1 MKLRLD
7 HLQLRCRH
15 SVEMVPFAERVSFF
29 HGEMSVGKS
38 SIPAL
43 VDFCLGGRFPG
54 TPAIKQELVSVALQA
69 TMGGNT
75 VLIERVAGDASTAQV
90 TWETSSGETYSVSA
104 PIKTAASEPIFGE
117 DVFNFSDLVLHLVG
131 SRKIKVRKRSYDL
144 DSQMV
149 RLSIRDILKFVY
161 LDQDDLDSDF
171 FLLDVPIRKEKSKD
185 ALHYFVGYM
194 SERLNELQ
202 GQLQQVRQDQR
213 TRRESV
219 NQVYA
224 FLKPFGFESEA
235 RITAELDGLNAE
247 ARSIMQELESLKA
260 GYRPETHLGDEDRRL
275 VRTLAAQAAQLDDAI
290 AENEKRIGE
299 QEALAA
305 ELMQLKM
312 KAARVDVSHR
322 VLDGVEFEC
331 CPRCGSGLAPKAQR
345 AEDSC
350 YVCQTPA
357 AAQPRGETLTAEV
370 VRQDLD
376 ARIADLKDSVVRH
389 RRATA
394 QLKAKHADVGRSRRD
409 VEERV
414 ATALTSYESDFLA
427 RSRAGEQRLAVIRE
441 RCVLLDQVRAMPAEI
456 ERLNLSADGLSTEI
470 DGILRRIEEEQ
481 AKLVGAEANLTKLE
495 HNYAAILRD
504 IQFPGFIENDQ
515 VILDRKSL
523 IPKVWPRGRMDAEFD
538 FFTVGSGGKKILMKI
553 AFALAL
559 HKTAAEVGLPVP
571 PVLIIDS
578 PMKNITPD
586 VNPEIFTN
594 FYGHLYALLG
604 GVLADWQIILVDQTL
619 AMPPANVAPSLHRLM
634 LRNNQE
640 HPPLISYY
648 QGF

>member
-1 MKLRLD
+1 MNFRLD

-15 SVEMVPFAERVSFF
+15 SVEMIPFAERVSFF

-43 VDFCLGGRFPG
+43 VDFCLGGKFPG

-69 TMGGNT
+69 MMGGNT
-75 VLIERVAGDASTAQV
+75 VLIERVAGDTTSAQV
-90 TWETSSGETYSVSA
+90 TWETDAGETYSVSA
-104 PIKTAASEPIFGE
+104 PIKAVAPEPIFGE
-117 DVFNFSDLVLHLVG
+117 NVFNFSDLALHLLG
-131 SRKIKVRKRSYDL
+131 SRAIKVRKRSYDL

-185 ALHYFVGYM
+185 VLHFFVGYM

-202 GQLQQVRQDQR
+202 GQLQLVRQDQR

-219 NQVYA
+219 NQVRT
-224 FLKPFGFESEA
+224 FLKPFGFESEV
-235 RITAELDGLNAE
+235 RITEEIDGLNAE
-247 ARSIMQELESLKA
+247 ARSIMQDLEQLKA

-275 VRTLAAQAAQLDDAI
+275 VRELAAQVARLDDAI
-290 AENEKRIGE
+290 MENEKRIAE

-345 AEDSC
+345 PADSC
-350 YVCQTPA
+350 YVCHTPTA
-357 AAQPRGETLTAEV
+357 DQPRGEAMTADV

-376 ARIADLKDSVVRH
+376 ARIADLKDSVLRH
-389 RRATA
+389 RRAMG
-394 QLKAKHADVGRSRRD
+394 QLRTKLSEVTRARRE

-414 ATALTSYESDFLA
+414 AAALSTYETDFLA
-427 RSRAGEQRLAVIRE
+427 RSRRGEQRLAVIRE
-441 RCVLLDQVRAMPAEI
+441 RCVLLEQVKAMPAEI
-456 ERLNLSADGLSTEI
+456 ERLNLSADALSAEI
-470 DGILRRIEEEQ
+470 DGIQRRIEEEQ
-481 AKLVGAEANLTKLE
+481 VKLVGAEANLTKLQN
-495 HNYAAILRD
+495 NYAAILRD

-523 IPKVWPRGRMDAEFD
+523 IPKVWPRGRVDAEFD

-559 HKTAAEVGLPVP
+559 HKTAAEAHLPVP

-586 VNPEIFTN
+586 VNPEIFKN
-594 FYGHLYALLG
+594 FYSHLYALLG
-604 GVLADWQIILVDQTL
+604 GVLAEWQVVLIDQTL
-619 AMPPANVAPSLHRLM
+619 AEPPPNIAPSMNRLM
-634 LRNNQE
+634 LRNDPE

-648 QGF
+648 KGF